1 MTKMN
6 AEIKAQLIAIG
17 SVDVD
22 ELLLSRPSASSAGPG
37 TGLKSIFF
45 KSGDHRVRLEINK
58 ESPLKMKNA
67 NGDFIILKNNKELA
81 RGELE
86 PILAHCPEQAY
97 ITLSEQCI
105 YDCKFCSVPKLQG
118 KIKTLEDVITIVEKA
133 RKTGR
138 LKVIALTSG
147 IANSPE
153 DEIDRVVQAVKA
165 LKKYNVPIGVSVH
178 PTKDSSRRLKEA
190 GVNEIKY
197 NVETMD
203 RAIFQQVCIGRKGH
217 SLDYILESLGDAVK
231 IFGKNKVSTNFIIG
245 LGETDECVRQGVEY
259 LANQEHEGVRI
270 RLTHGSNARIPVQVA
285 GFLALRWK
293 RFAGHCPS
301 ASDGNRRAPGG
312 REVGLPSTTTSTAV
326 VPSTCAIGL
335 RSGVPIR
342 PTSGN
347 AGGAAVRLREG
358 ARRNLGR

>member
-6 AEIKAQLIAIG
+6 AEIKAQLIAVG

-67 NGDFIILKNNKELA
+67 NGDFVILKDNKELA

-118 KIKTLEDVITIVEKA
+118 RIKTLEEVIAIVEKA
-133 RKTGR
+133 RKTGM

-203 RAIFQQVCIGRKGH
+203 RAIFQRVCIGRKGH
-217 SLDYILESLGDAVK
+217 SLDYILKSLGDAVK

-245 LGETDECVRQGVEY
+245 LGETDECVLQGVEY
-259 LANQEHEGVRI
+259 LAKIGV
-270 RLTHGSNARIPVQVA
+270 IPI
-285 GFLALRWK
+285 LRPITIPQLRK
-293 RFAGHCPS
+293 GELMATRPS
-301 ASDGNRRAPGG
+301 AERLIKLTKMTHEILDKYDLSV
-312 REVGLPSTTTSTAV
+312 EVSQTMCLPCTGCDLT
-326 VPSTCAIGL
+326 PYRDL
-335 RSGVPIR
+335 
-342 PTSGN
+342 
-347 AGGAAVRLREG
+347 
-358 ARRNLGR
+358 

>member
-6 AEIKAQLIAIG
+6 AEIKAQLLAIG

-22 ELLLSRPSASSAGPG
+22 ELLLSRPSASTAGPG

-45 KSGDHRVRLEINK
+45 KSGGHRVRLEINK

-67 NGDFIILKNNKELA
+67 NGDFVIMKDNKELA

-118 KIKTLEDVITIVEKA
+118 KIKTLEEVITIVENA

-203 RAIFQQVCIGRKGH
+203 RAIFQRVCIGRKGH
-217 SLDYILESLGDAVK
+217 SLDYILKSLGDAVK

-245 LGETDECVRQGVEY
+245 LGETDECVLQGVEY
-259 LANQEHEGVRI
+259 LAKIGV
-270 RLTHGSNARIPVQVA
+270 IPI
-285 GFLALRWK
+285 LRPITIPQLRK
-293 RFAGHCPS
+293 GELMATRPS
-301 ASDGNRRAPGG
+301 AERLIKLTKMTHEILDKYDLSV
-312 REVGLPSTTTSTAV
+312 EVSQTMCLPCTGCDLT
-326 VPSTCAIGL
+326 PYRDL
-335 RSGVPIR
+335 
-342 PTSGN
+342 
-347 AGGAAVRLREG
+347 
-358 ARRNLGR
+358 